1 MAEDESVDEQ
11 PQTKGHGCSYLQGE
25 VMRNP
30 IRLLYSAAGLLTL
43 VVAGGLM
50 LQPTLLAEEDSERGE
65 VRPEPEEAEKPD
77 DMQPNG
83 HWSIFQ
89 TDRGVIRMNT
99 RTGDSWL
106 LRGSETPEWV
116 RVRDSRRDRAD
127 REKRMIESFTE
138 GIILERRNDEA
149 WKVTVDAEYRPELET
164 FGLFKGDVIRAVDG
178 KDPMTQSIPNAISEA
193 WHERGYV
200 VLRIK
205 RNGQEFNLRV
215 PFHE

>member
-1 MAEDESVDEQ
+1 
-11 PQTKGHGCSYLQGE
+11 
-25 VMRNP
+25 MRNP
-30 IRLLYSAAGLLTL
+30 IRFLCGAAGILTL

-50 LQPTLLAEEDSERGE
+50 FQPTLLAEDDSERDE
-65 VRPEPEEAEKPD
+65 VRPESEELEED
-77 DMQPNG
+77 HGMQPNG
-83 HWSIFQ
+83 RWSVVQ

-106 LRGSETPEWV
+106 LADSETPEWV
-116 RVRDSRRDRAD
+116 RIRDSRRARAD

-138 GIILERRNDEA
+138 GIILARRNDEA

-164 FGLFKGDVIRAVDG
+164 FGLFKGDVIRAVGG

-193 WHERGYV
+193 WHERGYI
-200 VLRIK
+200 VLRVE
-205 RNGQEFNLRV
+205 RNGQEFNLRI